1 MGSGRNS
8 RVCALGALLLSNH
21 AHADE
26 PAAPEPPDA
35 PLTPDPRLSSA
46 ETESPSASQ
55 SSTDGHLEIWILAAP
70 SRWDLETYRRAESAY
85 GLRAGV
91 QLIIPFEYT
100 ALLLDTALEGTSL
113 GDGVVVTW
121 PVSIGYGVRLS
132 IFELFGGG
140 TFGALFPSNYAE
152 GGRFVG
158 VFASAGLNFGPA
170 RFHAEYRYNY
180 LLSGTSKLSYVTPGL
195 AASFRL

>member
-1 MGSGRNS
+1 MSRPTRRLGSLI
-8 RVCALGALLLSNH
+8 VCLSSLALWHTSAS
-21 AHADE
+21 AQ
-26 PAAPEPPDA
+26 APRDA
-35 PLTPDPRLSSA
+35 PLSPDPRLGSA
-46 ETESPSASQ
+46 KPESPSTSQ
-55 SSTDGHLEIWILAAP
+55 DSNDGGFELWILVAP
-70 SRWDLETYRRAESAY
+70 SRWELETYRRTESAY

-91 QLIIPFEYT
+91 QLVIPFEYT

-113 GDGVVVTW
+113 GDGVVVAW
-121 PVSIGYGVRLS
+121 PVSIGYGIRLS
-132 IFELFGGG
+132 VFELFGGG
-140 TFGALFPSNYAE
+140 TFGALFPSHYAE

-170 RFHAEYRYNY
+170 RFHAECRYNY